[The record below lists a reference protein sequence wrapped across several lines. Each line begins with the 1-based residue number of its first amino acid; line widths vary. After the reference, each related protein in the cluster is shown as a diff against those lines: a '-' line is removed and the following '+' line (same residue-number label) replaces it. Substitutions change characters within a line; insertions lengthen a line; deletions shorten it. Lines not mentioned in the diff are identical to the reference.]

1 MIFLEIKIGT
11 ANIYMDLQEQNWHNF
26 CGKHLHD
33 WHGLWTR
40 YTPDGKV
47 TESFQSLRS
56 FQGNAEQTEVTHT
69 NRYLYADGRSE
80 EKVWHLQKPALSSI
94 FFKQGSGAFASKQY
108 EPGKFFAAELFL
120 LHENLR
126 CSAIVGYADG
136 ADLTLI
142 ANIREDSQGFPS
154 KYWTTMLD
162 FLTEANHSGKWSG
175 TSITMRSDLQILL
188 PVPCHFEWS
197 TEGRKV
203 IYLPDGVTLLCP
215 ENLKRGESFTITA
228 NWLVMPTEMQQ
239 VSVNYDESGA
249 FSNMNLELFSREN
262 PAV

>member
-1 MIFLEIKIGT
+1 MAI
-11 ANIYMDLQEQNWHNF
+11 DLQEQNWNNF

-40 YTPDGKV
+40 YTPSGEV
-47 TESFQSLRS
+47 VESFQSLRS
-56 FQGNAEQTEVTHT
+56 FHGNDERTEVTQT
-69 NRYLYADGRSE
+69 NRYLYADGRTE
-80 EKVWHLQKPALSSI
+80 EKVWRLEKPALSSI
-94 FFKQGSGAFASKQY
+94 FFEQGLGAFISKQF
-108 EPGKFFAAELFL
+108 ETGKFFAAELFL

-126 CSAIVGYADG
+126 CSAIVGYANG

-162 FLTEANHSGKWSG
+162 FLAEGNQNGEWSG
-175 TSITMRSDLQILL
+175 TSVTMYPDLQILL
-188 PVPCHFEWS
+188 PVPCEFKWS

-215 ENLKRGESFTITA
+215 EQLSAGKSFTITA
-228 NWLVMPTEMQQ
+228 NWLVAPTEMQQ
-239 VSVNYDESGA
+239 ISVNYDDSGA
-249 FSNMNLELFSREN
+249 FSSMNLELLSRVN
-262 PAV
+262 